1 MTDST
6 QVPRTIVIKAF
17 HIDGRTIRRDTPLI
31 LGPNRTNDGHFEL
44 DVGEELDMYL
54 LAESTEKLK
63 EQVVD
68 LLQVMWESYVEDAE
82 AHLTSGAQILRDRL
96 RANYSVI

>member
-6 QVPRTIVIKAF
+6 QMPRTIVIKAI
-17 HIDGRTIRRDTPLI
+17 HIDGRTIRRETPLI
-31 LGPNRTNDGHFEL
+31 LSPNRTNDGHFEL

-54 LAESTEKLK
+54 LAESNEKLK

-82 AHLTSGAQILRDRL
+82 AQLTPGAQILKDRL